1 MYHSKDFYEM
11 LSSELVATTGGIIS
25 GTLLAIFTDKIFLL
39 PGLFILLPGFLQ
51 LKGAIAGT
59 LAARLGTELHL
70 KKIKPGKKSRLITEN
85 NIASFILIFFI
96 SLILGVV
103 AYFLTF
109 LVFREHHPVLM
120 LIPLVAAIISS
131 IILFPLTTKLTIW
144 LYKNHHD
151 PDNVMGPY
159 VTSLGD
165 IESIIALLIAV
176 VILT

>member
-1 MYHSKDFYEM
+1 MYHSKDFYEI

-25 GTLLAIFTDKIFLL
+25 GTLLAIFTDKIFLI
-39 PGLFILLPGFLQ
+39 PGLLVLLPGFLQ

-70 KKIKPGKKSRLITEN
+70 KKIVPGKKSKLITEN
-85 NIASFILIFFI
+85 NIASFILMFFV
-96 SLILGVV
+96 SLLLGVI
-103 AYFLTF
+103 AYFMTF
-109 LVFREHHPVLM
+109 FVFRENHPVLM

-131 IILFPLTTKLTIW
+131 VILFPFTTKLTIW

-165 IESIIALLIAV
+165 IESVIALLIAV